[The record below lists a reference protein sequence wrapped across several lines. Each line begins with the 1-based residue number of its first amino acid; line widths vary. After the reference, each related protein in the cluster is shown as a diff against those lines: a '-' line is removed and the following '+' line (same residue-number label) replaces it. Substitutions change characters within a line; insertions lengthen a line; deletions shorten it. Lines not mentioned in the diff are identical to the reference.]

1 MWALCTHQ
9 AKRPHRL
16 HLWSLGGGGMPGKAP
31 LQEEV
36 GPSLGLA
43 AGTTSAPP
51 ARRAEPPSHRAQSER
66 PQLSRQLCSS
76 LLSLTPDCSRPQLT
90 QHGPRPPPRCAATSA
105 HRLVQWPSRGLT
117 TEQRE
122 HQSLCQGYTQP

>member
-9 AKRPHRL
+9 AKRSHRL

-51 ARRAEPPSHRAQSER
+51 ARRAEPPATEPSQKD
-66 PQLSRQLCSS
+66 PSS
-76 LLSLTPDCSRPQLT
+76 
-90 QHGPRPPPRCAATSA
+90 AASSA
-105 HRLVQWPSRGLT
+105 AVS
-117 TEQRE
+117 
-122 HQSLCQGYTQP
+122 SV

>member
-43 AGTTSAPP
+43 AGTTSALT
-51 ARRAEPPSHRAQSER
+51 ATEPSQKDPSSAA
-66 PQLSRQLCSS
+66 SS
-76 LLSLTPDCSRPQLT
+76 
-90 QHGPRPPPRCAATSA
+90 AAVSS
-105 HRLVQWPSRGLT
+105 V
-117 TEQRE
+117 
-122 HQSLCQGYTQP
+122 